1 MKIIISIDPICFP
14 LTGIG
19 RYTYELIRHLN
30 QNYAIDDLAYFS
42 GRRVVNELPMANQTS
57 LAVSDLGFSTLKRWV
72 QHNPVASEAYR
83 QLLPFIQ
90 RHALK
95 DYADYLYHGPNFYLP
110 ATPCTP
116 PIFHSAHL

>member
-1 MKIIISIDPICFP
+1 VKIIISIDPICFP

-57 LAVSDLGFSTLKRWV
+57 LAVSDLCFSTLKRWV

-90 RHALK
+90 RHV
-95 DYADYLYHGPNFYLP
+95 YLSLEIVVPLLFLFLYMCSLP
-110 ATPCTP
+110 VPRY
-116 PIFHSAHL
+116 F